1 MSAENRSRV
10 RKGVSTG
17 GQFAA
22 EARSEVVGVALS
34 TAAKYTPQ
42 ERFEQSR
49 LAGLKARF
57 PEATDEEIQN
67 SAARLRQAREDGW
80 DSGVL
85 EEIERQGRESRHGM
99 RFAWDVKANIAEPE
113 SRMSNQYPR
122 ETSFELRTA
131 VEETGVEFRNS
142 MAVKDAETLGGEV
155 VLSLAS
161 FNRVH
166 ASLDPEDGSLRL
178 RRSEEHRWTAASE
191 GQSSAEFFK
200 RHISKRVD
208 FEAVDSIN
216 NHCKRGE
223 VKGAFDDETG
233 EAKFVWSN
241 GIHDVSFHVGA
252 DGKFRIDPSTPE
264 MIRTAFIT
272 DFKMRADQ
280 DPLETIQE
288 TSSMA
293 HEQMLWHPDT
303 EAYRHKHRQGPIR
316 DLHESH
322 RVRGKVD
329 TKLGETLPSGSFGTG
344 RGYSRVSASTE
355 EWYGEA
361 RVYPDG
367 SSRFIIDGREKD
379 GADPRRPK
387 QVQLE
392 KFVNDNIADMQALA
406 QASRRGLA

>member
-1 MSAENRSRV
+1 MSAENRNRV

-17 GQFAA
+17 GQFAV
-22 EARSEVVGVALS
+22 EARSEAAGVALS
-34 TAAKYTPQ
+34 ASAKQTPQ

-57 PEATDEEIQN
+57 PEATDEEIQE

-85 EEIERQGRESRHGM
+85 EELERQGEASRHGV
-99 RFAWDVKANIAEPE
+99 RFAWDVKANIAEPD

-131 VEETGVEFRNS
+131 VEETGIEFRNS
-142 MAVKDAETLGGEV
+142 MAVKDAQTLGGEV
-155 VLSLAS
+155 ILSLAS

-178 RRSEEHRWTAASE
+178 RRSEEHRWIAASE
-191 GQSSAEFFK
+191 GQSPAEFFK

-216 NHCKRGE
+216 NHCRRGE
-223 VKGAFDDETG
+223 VKGSFDDETG
-233 EAKFVWSN
+233 EANFVWSN
-241 GIHDVSFHVGA
+241 GIHDVNFHVGA
-252 DGKFRIDPSTPE
+252 DGKFGIDPDTPE
-264 MIRTAFIT
+264 TIRTAFVT

-280 DPLETIQE
+280 DPLETIHE
-288 TSSMA
+288 ASTLA
-293 HEQMLWHPDT
+293 HERMLWHPDT
-303 EAYRHKHRQGPIR
+303 EVYRHKHRQGPIR
-316 DLHESH
+316 DHHESH
-322 RVRGKVD
+322 RVRDKVNSR
-329 TKLGETLPSGSFGTG
+329 LEEVLPSGSFGTG

-367 SSRFIIDGREKD
+367 SNRFIIDGREQD
-379 GADPRRPK
+379 GADSRRPK

-392 KFVNDNIADMQALA
+392 KFVNENIADMQALA